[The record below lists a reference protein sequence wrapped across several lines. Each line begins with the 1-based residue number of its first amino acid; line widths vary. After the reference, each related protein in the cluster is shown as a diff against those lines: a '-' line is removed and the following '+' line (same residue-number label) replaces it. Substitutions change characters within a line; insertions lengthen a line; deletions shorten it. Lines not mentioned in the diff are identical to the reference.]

1 MPRIYPSQP
10 KKCLVRLRKEFE
22 VGCCEENETF
32 YLRFDDELQLV
43 TMILVAI
50 KTQLRE
56 GILDRLSLAILDY
69 DKSVL
74 EQFVLDVYR
83 FPSILE

>member
-1 MPRIYPSQP
+1 
-10 KKCLVRLRKEFE
+10 
-22 VGCCEENETF
+22 
-32 YLRFDDELQLV
+32 
-43 TMILVAI
+43 MILVAI